1 MNPWQITR
9 QLRHLLRAAVWPA
22 GDPVFGS
29 VHVTNMDF
37 ESYLGTVFGHLP
49 AGAIRVG
56 DDVAD
61 GQNPDYLSYRAD
73 FEYAV
78 AVAGDLRGEFT
89 LTGGARSAGSTSS
102 KGRGVLEVK
111 EYVDSTVQKL
121 LETSGIKSLGYREKD
136 SGTKMLEKMGWV
148 TVRMA
153 SIVGKCASA
162 RYYHPPL
169 RVVGAGGVG
178 TATLTWGDPP
188 DRYDRTTAAR
198 IRIRRA
204 VGATPP
210 ATVTDGSQVADVA
223 IGVQTYANA
232 IAAGTYSYSL
242 FSGYDETGGGSL
254 ERFSDGTASE
264 DGVTAVSVVVT

>member
-1 MNPWQITR
+1 LNPWQITR